1 MNSVGC
7 ILILLFL
14 FLSHLGFSVDTD
26 FCNVDKAR
34 CSKEGIYQYKW
45 ATGYEDF
52 ILRDLLDDDVETV
65 KTDPMLA
72 LEKANNTLLKHPYR

>member
-1 MNSVGC
+1 M
-7 ILILLFL
+7 
-14 FLSHLGFSVDTD
+14 DTD
-26 FCNVDKAR
+26 YCNVDNTR
-34 CSKEGIYQYKW
+34 CNKEGIYQYKW

-72 LEKANNTLLKHPYR
+72 LEKAINTLLKHPYR